1 MQGLLDLALDALA
14 HRMPRPRGQLPGLP
28 SQRADH
34 LVLPTGQSPQLRA
47 VQLAVRAAQLLAE
60 AEQRLDLLR
69 LPAHQQ
75 IADPGGQARPPQ
87 GADLL
92 GEGLVTGLAGVPG
105 AAVAGGHELLRPQ
118 PVQLVGDGVQV
129 HERPSRRPPR

>member
-14 HRMPRPRGQLPGLP
+14 HRMPRLGGELPGLP

-34 LVLPTGQSPQLRA
+34 LVLPAGQLAQLCP
-47 VQLAVRAAQLLAE
+47 VQLAVRPAQLLAE
-60 AEQRLDLLR
+60 AEQRLYLFR

-75 IADPGGQARPPQ
+75 IADPGCQARPPQ
-87 GADLL
+87 RADLL
-92 GEGLVTGLAGVPG
+92 GEGLVTGLAGIQG
-105 AAVAGGHELLRPQ
+105 AAVAGGHELLGAQ
-118 PVQLVGDGVQV
+118 SVQLVGDGVQV